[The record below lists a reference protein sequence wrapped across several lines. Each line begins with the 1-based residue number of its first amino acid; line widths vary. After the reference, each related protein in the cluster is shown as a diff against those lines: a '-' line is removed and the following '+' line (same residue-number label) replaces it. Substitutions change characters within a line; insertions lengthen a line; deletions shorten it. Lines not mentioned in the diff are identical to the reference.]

1 LVQKLLALK
10 FKQKVLNFRKF
21 YTPKFLGCYMGYHTD
36 GDIRLAEDLR
46 LALTPLP
53 LTLPA
58 ITNFHFLT
66 GAGRL
71 HTVVAPWR
79 ANSVPSAR
87 DGAGMQGLALHAISA
102 PAVTCSLGHRS

>member
-1 LVQKLLALK
+1 
-10 FKQKVLNFRKF
+10 
-21 YTPKFLGCYMGYHTD
+21 MGYHTD